1 MTLLVLMPK
10 SRKNDQ
16 LFSCQTVGKKPE
28 KISYWAKYKESLSW
42 LLVLRFKRTRN
53 SFFSKNNA
61 KIQIE
66 GENLHRRLEQETICK
81 TTNWIVSSRTQWI
94 KLRRGR
100 ATLKEFELSQ
110 RPKVVATKRM
120 QWLGA
125 VLHQLIVR
133 SFLFQI

>member
-1 MTLLVLMPK
+1 MPN
-10 SRKNDQ
+10 SRKNVQ
-16 LFSCQTVGKKPE
+16 LFSCQTVGKKPA
-28 KISYWAKYKESLSW
+28 KSSYWAIYKECW

-66 GENLHRRLEQETICK
+66 AENLHRRLGQETICK

-100 ATLKEFELSQ
+100 ATPKEFELSQ